1 MSEFE
6 LIEYQLR
13 DKIAYIRLNQPKTL
27 NALSGEMAK
36 EIMLAL
42 DKGIKE
48 SRVIVFSGNGRGF
61 CSGANLSGGGNINL
75 DDPDR
80 DMGIRLEQV
89 YNPMLLKLRDLP
101 IPFITSVRGPAVG
114 FGCGLALMGD
124 IICLL
129 YTSPSPRDQ
138 RGSRMPSSA

>member
-89 YNPMLLKLRDLP
+89 YNPMLLKLLSLIHISEPTRP
-101 IPFITSVRGPAVG
+101 
-114 FGCGLALMGD
+114 
-124 IICLL
+124 
-129 YTSPSPRDQ
+129 Y
-138 RGSRMPSSA
+138 